1 MQLKDKVALVTGGS
15 SGIGAEICA
24 LFAEECAHVAVVASR
39 DAGKAQKVVDPIL
52 AAGGTAQAFVCN
64 VGDTGQIE
72 KLVSE
77 VEEALGPIDILVN
90 GAGVFYPTKLG
101 ETPEADYDDIVDTC
115 LKGAFFLSNAVGPR
129 MIEQGGGKI
138 INFGSAAGLQGR
150 SAYIVYGAAK
160 AAVMQMTKSLACA
173 LAPHG
178 INVNCI
184 APGNTATPMNE
195 NVRTEDAYTATREII
210 TQRALSGR
218 PFSDPKEVAAMAL
231 FLVSDA
237 AKPMHGETVVMDE
250 GANIGF

>member
-24 LFAEECAHVAVVASR
+24 LFATEGAKVAVVASR
-39 DAGKAQKVVDPIL
+39 DIGKAQAVVEPIV
-52 AAGGTAQAFVCN
+52 AGGGAAQAFACDVT
-64 VGDTGQIE
+64 DTGQIE
-72 KLVSE
+72 NLVADVVS
-77 VEEALGPIDILVN
+77 ALGPIDILVN

-101 ETPEADYDDIVDTC
+101 ETPENHFDDIVDTC
-115 LKGAFFLSNAVGPR
+115 LKGAFFMCSAVGPL
-129 MIEQGGGKI
+129 MVEQGSGKI
-138 INFGSAAGLQGR
+138 VNFGSSGGIQGR
-150 SAYIVYGAAK
+150 SSYIVYGAAK
-160 AAVMQMTKSLACA
+160 AGVMQMTKSIACA

-195 NVRTEDAYTATREII
+195 NVRTEDAYAGTREII
-210 TQRALSGR
+210 EARALSGR

-231 FLVSDA
+231 FLVSA
-237 AKPMHGETVVMDE
+237 AARPMHGETVVMDE

>member
-1 MQLKDKVALVTGGS
+1 MQLKNKIALVTGGS

-24 LFAEECAHVAVVASR
+24 AFAREGAKVAVVASR
-39 DAGKAQKVVDPIL
+39 DVSKAQIVVDPIL
-52 AAGGTAQAFVCN
+52 ADGGTAQAFVCN
-64 VGDTGQIE
+64 VSDTAQIE
-72 KLVSE
+72 TLVADVTS
-77 VEEALGPIDILVN
+77 ALGPIDILVN

-101 ETPEADYDDIVDTC
+101 ETPEANFDDIVDTC
-115 LKGAFFLSNAVGPR
+115 LKGSFFMSNAVGPQMVER
-129 MIEQGGGKI
+129 GGGKI

-195 NVRTEDAYTATREII
+195 NVRTEDAYAETREII

-218 PFSDPKEVAAMAL
+218 PFSDPTEVAAMAL

-237 AKPMHGETVVMDE
+237 ARPMHGETVVMDE

>member
-1 MQLKDKVALVTGGS
+1 MQLKNKVALVTGGS

-24 LFAEECAHVAVVASR
+24 LFAAEGATVAVVASR
-39 DAGKAQKVVDPIL
+39 DVGKAQKVVDSIL
-52 AAGGTAQAFVCN
+52 AAGGQAQAFACN
-64 VGDTGQIE
+64 VSDTGQIDT
-72 KLVSE
+72 LVADVTS
-77 VEEALGPIDILVN
+77 ALGPIDILVN

-101 ETPEADYDDIVDTC
+101 ETPEANYDDIVDTC
-115 LKGAFFLSNAVGPR
+115 LKGAFFMSNAVGPQMR
-129 MIEQGGGKI
+129 DRGAGKI
-138 INFGSAAGLQGR
+138 VNFGSSAGVQGR

-195 NVRTEDAYTATREII
+195 NVRTEDAYAETREII
-210 TQRALSGR
+210 AGRALSGR
-218 PFSDPKEVAAMAL
+218 PFSDPKEIAAMAL

-250 GANIGF
+250 GAGLGF

>member
-1 MQLKDKVALVTGGS
+1 MSLTNKVALVTGGS

-24 LFAEECAHVAVVASR
+24 LFAHEGAKVAVVASR
-39 DAGKAQKVVDPIL
+39 DIAKAKQVVDPIV
-52 AAGGTAQAFVCN
+52 AGGGTAQAFACDVK
-64 VGDTGQIE
+64 DTSQIVT
-72 KLVSE
+72 LVRE
-77 VEEALGPIDILVN
+77 VTAALGPIDILVN

-101 ETPEADYDDIVDTC
+101 ETPEEDFDDIVDTC
-115 LKGAFFLSNAVGPR
+115 LKGTFFMSNAVGPR
-129 MIEQGGGKI
+129 MVEQGGGKI
-138 INFGSAAGLQGR
+138 VNFGSAAGVLGR
-150 SAYIVYGAAK
+150 SSYIVYGAAK
-160 AAVMQMTKSLACA
+160 AGVMQMTKSLACA

-195 NVRTEDAYTATREII
+195 NVRTEAAYAETREII
-210 TQRALSGR
+210 KQRALSGR

>member
-1 MQLKDKVALVTGGS
+1 MQLKGKVALVTGGS

-24 LFAEECAHVAVVASR
+24 LFAQEGAKVAVVASR
-39 DAGKAQKVVDPIL
+39 DVGKAQAVVDPIL
-52 AAGGTAQAFVCN
+52 ADGGTAQAFACN
-64 VGDTGQIE
+64 VSNTSEIE
-72 KLVSE
+72 RLVTD
-77 VEEALGPIDILVN
+77 VTDALGPIDILVN

-101 ETPEADYDDIVDTC
+101 ETPEENFDDIVDTC
-115 LKGAFFLSNAVGPR
+115 LKGAFFMCNAVGPR
-129 MIEQGGGKI
+129 MAERGGGKI
-138 INFGSAAGLQGR
+138 VNFGSAAGIQGR

-160 AAVMQMTKSLACA
+160 AGVMQMTRSLACA
-173 LAPHG
+173 LAPQG

-195 NVRTEDAYTATREII
+195 NVRSEDAYAETREII
-210 TQRALSGR
+210 KQRALSGR
-218 PFSDPKEVAAMAL
+218 PFSDPKEIAAMAL

>member
-1 MQLKDKVALVTGGS
+1 MQLKNKIVLVTGGS

-24 LFAEECAHVAVVASR
+24 LFAAEGATVAVVASS
-39 DAGKAQKVVDPIL
+39 DVGKAQKVVDSIL
-52 AAGGTAQAFVCN
+52 AAGGAAQAFACN
-64 VGDTGQIE
+64 VSDTGQIDT
-72 KLVSE
+72 LVADVTS
-77 VEEALGPIDILVN
+77 ALGPIDILVN

-101 ETPEADYDDIVDTC
+101 ETPEANYDDIVDTC
-115 LKGAFFLSNAVGPR
+115 LKGAFFMSNAVGPQMR
-129 MIEQGGGKI
+129 DRGTGKI
-138 INFGSAAGLQGR
+138 VNFGSAAGIQGR

-195 NVRTEDAYTATREII
+195 NVRTEDAYAATREII
-210 TQRALSGR
+210 AERALSGR
-218 PFSDPKEVAAMAL
+218 PFSDPKEIAAMAL

-250 GANIGF
+250 GAGLGF

>member
-24 LFAEECAHVAVVASR
+24 LFAKEGAMVAVVASR
-39 DAGKAQKVVDPIL
+39 DVSKAQQVVDPIL
-52 AAGGTAQAFVCN
+52 ADGGNAQAFACDVS
-64 VGDTGQIE
+64 DTGQIE
-72 KLVSE
+72 QLVDD
-77 VEEALGPIDILVN
+77 VTAALGPIDILVN

-101 ETPEADYDDIVDTC
+101 ETPETDFDDIVDTC
-115 LKGAFFLSNAVGPR
+115 LKGAFFMCNAVGPMMVER
-129 MIEQGGGKI
+129 GGGKI
-138 INFGSAAGLQGR
+138 VNFGSAAGLQGR

-195 NVRTEDAYTATREII
+195 NVRTEDAYAGTREII

-237 AKPMHGETVVMDE
+237 ARPMHGETVVMDE

>member
-1 MQLKDKVALVTGGS
+1 MSLTGKVALVTGGS

-24 LFAEECAHVAVVASR
+24 LFAREGAAVAVVASH
-39 DAGKAQKVVDPIL
+39 DKAKAQAVADGIT
-52 AAGGTAQAFVCN
+52 ADGGEARAFVCN
-64 VGDTGQIE
+64 VKDTGAVAA
-72 KLVSE
+72 LVDE
-77 VEEALGPIDILVN
+77 VEAALGPIDILVN

-101 ETPEADYDDIVDTC
+101 ETPETDYDDIVDTC
-115 LKGAFFLSNAVGPR
+115 LKGTFFLCNAVGPKMAAR
-129 MIEQGGGKI
+129 GAGKI
-138 INFGSAAGLQGR
+138 VNFGSAAGLQGR

-178 INVNCI
+178 VNVNCI

-195 NVRTEDAYTATREII
+195 NVRSEPVYAETREII
-210 TQRALSGR
+210 KRRALSGR
-218 PFSDPKEVAAMAL
+218 PFSDPKEIAAMAL

>member
-1 MQLKDKVALVTGGS
+1 MQLKNKVVLVTGGS

-24 LFAEECAHVAVVASR
+24 RFAKEGANVAVVASR
-39 DAGKAQKVVDPIL
+39 DARKAQKVVDAIR
-52 AAGGTAQAFVCN
+52 ADGGDAQAFACN
-64 VGDTGQIE
+64 VSDTAQIDT
-72 KLVSE
+72 LVTDVTS
-77 VEEALGPIDILVN
+77 ALGPIDILVN

-115 LKGAFFLSNAVGPR
+115 LKGAFFMCNAVGPKMVER
-129 MIEQGGGKI
+129 GGGKI
-138 INFGSAAGLQGR
+138 VNFGSAAGLQGR

-195 NVRTEDAYTATREII
+195 NVRTEDAYAETREII
-210 TQRALSGR
+210 TRRALSGR
-218 PFSDPKEVAAMAL
+218 PFSDPKEIAAMAL

>member
-1 MQLKDKVALVTGGS
+1 MSLTNKVALVTGGS

-24 LFAEECAHVAVVASR
+24 LFATEGAKVAVVASH
-39 DAGKAQKVVDPIL
+39 DKGKAQAVVDPIA
-52 AAGGTAQAFVCN
+52 AAGGTAQAFACDVK
-64 VGDTGQIE
+64 DTGAVAT
-72 KLVSE
+72 LVAE
-77 VEEALGPIDILVN
+77 VETAFGPVDILVN

-101 ETPEADYDDIVDTC
+101 ETPEEHFDDIMDTC
-115 LKGAFFLSNAVGPR
+115 LKGAFFMCDAVGPKMAER
-129 MIEQGGGKI
+129 GGGKI
-138 INFGSAAGLQGR
+138 INFGSAAGILGR
-150 SAYIVYGAAK
+150 SSYIVYGAAK
-160 AAVMQMTKSLACA
+160 AGVMQMTKSLACA

-195 NVRTEDAYTATREII
+195 NVRTEDAYAETREII
-210 TQRALSGR
+210 KSRTLSGR
-218 PFSDPKEVAAMAL
+218 GFSDPKEVAAMAL

>member
-1 MQLKDKVALVTGGS
+1 MQLIDKIALVTGGS
-15 SGIGAEICA
+15 SGIGAAICA
-24 LFAEECAHVAVVASR
+24 LFAAEGAKVAVVASR
-39 DAGKAQKVVDPIL
+39 DPGKAQAVVDPIV
-52 AAGGTAQAFVCN
+52 AGGGTAQAFACDVT
-64 VGDTGQIE
+64 DTGQIE
-72 KLVSE
+72 TLVAD
-77 VEEALGPIDILVN
+77 VIAAFGPIDILVN

-101 ETPEADYDDIVDTC
+101 ETPEEHFDDIVDSC
-115 LKGAFFLSNAVGPR
+115 LKGAFFMCNAVGPR
-129 MIEQGGGKI
+129 MVEHGSGKI
-138 INFGSAAGLQGR
+138 INFGSAAGIQGR

-160 AAVMQMTKSLACA
+160 AGVMQMTRSLACA

-195 NVRTEDAYTATREII
+195 NVRTEDAYAETREII
-210 TQRALSGR
+210 KSRALSGR
-218 PFSDPKEVAAMAL
+218 PFSDPQEIAAMAL